1 MDVASTA
8 AGDAAGR
15 DRPDPAGTAETPRLP
30 APGQTPRPP
39 PGGPVAPQ
47 AAPAGPAAQAGG
59 TGRPG
64 WRSRLRTATDR
75 AGVPGLIAFV
85 AALAAIEGRL
95 SLLDH
100 GDITELPRIGTVYGN
115 PARVPHGVFVFRSST
130 GYDGQFYYR
139 LALDPANLHKTAFG
153 ITMDAPYRFMRIGY
167 PALAW
172 LASLGH
178 DTAVPYALVAINV
191 AALAALGYLGGLL
204 AREAGRH
211 AIWGLLL
218 VGYFGLMDSLSRDL
232 TEPLGALCLIAG
244 VLAYRKRH
252 PLVAAAAFSYG
263 VLTRE
268 TVLVAP
274 VALGI
279 VRVIQIARR
288 RDRPG
293 PADVAWLVPVVVFT
307 AWEVV
312 VKVAAG
318 VFPILADG
326 GKNVGL
332 PIAAAVHAVVHNYA
346 HPTTPVPGAP
356 GAVIIWDI
364 EFAVLV
370 LFAVAALMSL
380 RATTIPVYERLAFVL
395 YIVEIFCLAP
405 TDWDG
410 YADLRP
416 FVEVYLFAVLVLFG
430 VPRRRLAAFAACA
443 APLVVLVAVY
453 RTQIS

>member
-1 MDVASTA
+1 VRQLVDVASTT

-15 DRPDPAGTAETPRLP
+15 DRPDTAGTAETSRLP
-30 APGQTPRPP
+30 PGAPA
-39 PGGPVAPQ
+39 APQ
-47 AAPAGPAAQAGG
+47 AAPADPAAQAGG

-64 WRSRLRTATDR
+64 WRSRLLAATDR
-75 AGVPGLIAFV
+75 PGVPGLIALV
-85 AALAAIEGRL
+85 TALAAIEGRL
-95 SLLDH
+95 ILLDH
-100 GDITELPRIGTVYGN
+100 NTITELVRIGTVYGN
-115 PARVPHGVFVFRSST
+115 PARVPHGVFVSPRST

-167 PALAW
+167 SALAW
-172 LASLGH
+172 LVSLGQR
-178 DTAVPYALVAINV
+178 TAVPYALAAINV
-191 AALAALGYLGGLL
+191 AALGALGYLGGLL
-204 AREAGRH
+204 AREAGRP

-232 TEPLGALCLIAG
+232 TEPLAALCLIAG

-252 PLVAAAAFSYG
+252 PLLAAAAFSYG

-279 VRVIQIARR
+279 VRVIQFARR

-293 PADVAWLVPVVVFT
+293 PADLAWLVPIVVFT

-312 VKVAAG
+312 VKIAAG

-332 PIAAAVHAVVHNYA
+332 PIGAAVHAVVHNYA
-346 HPTTPVPGAP
+346 HPTTLVPGAP
-356 GAVIIWDI
+356 AAVIIWDI
-364 EFAVLV
+364 EFTVLV
-370 LFAVAALMSL
+370 LFAVAALASL

-405 TDWDG
+405 TNWDG
-410 YADLRP
+410 YADLRS
-416 FVEVYLFAVLVLFG
+416 FVEVYLLAVLVLFG
-430 VPRRRLAAFAACA
+430 VPRRRLAALAACA
-443 APLVVLVAVY
+443 APLVILVAVY
-453 RTQIS
+453 RIQIP

>member
-1 MDVASTA
+1 VDVASTT

-15 DRPDPAGTAETPRLP
+15 ERPDGAGAAGVPGSAAPGRPAPQRVPPAGQAVPPVQAE
-30 APGQTPRPP
+30 
-39 PGGPVAPQ
+39 
-47 AAPAGPAAQAGG
+47 AA
-59 TGRPG
+59 GRPG
-64 WRSRLRTATDR
+64 WPSRLRAATDR

-85 AALAAIEGRL
+85 VALAAIEGRL
-95 SLLDH
+95 ILLDH
-100 GDITELPRIGTVYGN
+100 HNITKLLRIGTVYGN
-115 PARVPHGVFVFRSST
+115 PARVPHGVFVFLGST

-139 LALDPANLHKTAFG
+139 MALDPANLHKTAYG

-167 PALAW
+167 SALAW
-172 LASLGH
+172 LVSLGH
-178 DTAVPYALVAINV
+178 YTAVPYALVAINV

-204 AREAGRH
+204 ARDAGRH

-252 PLVAAAAFSYG
+252 PLLAAAAFSYG

-293 PADVAWLVPVVVFT
+293 PADLAWLVPGVVFA

-312 VKVAAG
+312 VKLATGA
-318 VFPILADG
+318 FPILADG
-326 GKNVGL
+326 GKNVGQ
-332 PIAAAVHAVVHNYA
+332 PISAVVHAVVHNYV

-370 LFAVAALMSL
+370 LFAVAALLSL

-405 TDWDG
+405 TNWDG
-410 YADLRP
+410 YADLRS
-416 FVEVYLFAVLVLFG
+416 FVEVYLFAVLILFG

-443 APLVVLVAVY
+443 APLVILVALY
-453 RTQIS
+453 RAQIS

>member
-1 MDVASTA
+1 
-8 AGDAAGR
+8 
-15 DRPDPAGTAETPRLP
+15 
-30 APGQTPRPP
+30 
-39 PGGPVAPQ
+39 
-47 AAPAGPAAQAGG
+47 
-59 TGRPG
+59 
-64 WRSRLRTATDR
+64 
-75 AGVPGLIAFV
+75 VPGLIAFV

-95 SLLDH
+95 IQLDH
-100 GDITELPRIGTVYGN
+100 RDITKLLRIGTVYGN
-115 PARVPHGVFVFRSST
+115 PARVPHGVFVFRGST

-167 PALAW
+167 SALAW
-172 LASLGH
+172 LVSLGH
-178 DTAVPYALVAINV
+178 YTAVPYALVAINV
-191 AALAALGYLGGLL
+191 AALGYLGGLL

-211 AIWGLLL
+211 AIWGLPL

-252 PLVAAAAFSYG
+252 PPLAAAAFSYG

-293 PADVAWLVPVVVFT
+293 PADLAWLVPGVVFA

-318 VFPILADG
+318 VFPILAGRRQERRAADQRGRARGAAQLRASDHASAGRPRCGDHLGHRVRRARAVRG
-326 GKNVGL
+326 GRADVPAGHHDPGVRAARLRAVHRRDPL
-332 PIAAAVHAVVHNYA
+332 PGSHELGRLRRPAAVCRGVPVRGAGPVRGAAAAAGGLCRVRCALG
-346 HPTTPVPGAP
+346 HPGRPVPDPDLVTAHRVVTEAGA
-356 GAVIIWDI
+356 
-364 EFAVLV
+364 
-370 LFAVAALMSL
+370 S
-380 RATTIPVYERLAFVL
+380 
-395 YIVEIFCLAP
+395 
-405 TDWDG
+405 
-410 YADLRP
+410 
-416 FVEVYLFAVLVLFG
+416 
-430 VPRRRLAAFAACA
+430 
-443 APLVVLVAVY
+443 
-453 RTQIS
+453 